1 MELAKK
7 EYLRQALEE
16 LKERTGLDDNGVKRL
31 FIQEYLLGEEKKS
44 VDEMFSELLHG
55 KKEEE

>member
-16 LKERTGLDDNGVKRL
+16 LKERTGLDDNGVKKL
-31 FIQEYLLGEEKKS
+31 FIKEILLEGEEKS
-44 VDEMFSELLHG
+44 VDESFSEMLHG
-55 KKEEE
+55 KKEE